1 MFTKGVTFRTGP
13 RARTFSARDAT
24 CPHRISRRYRR
35 PLTQV
40 AARTASVVIEAVVRR
55 FTCLTPWC
63 EAVAFVARIQG

>member
-1 MFTKGVTFRTGP
+1 
-13 RARTFSARDAT
+13 
-24 CPHRISRRYRR
+24 
-35 PLTQV
+35 V